1 MNNSCL
7 AAFFR
12 PCYNQYKERKKYRV
26 ADPHREG
33 RTNMQRKK
41 IAVLMASIDR
51 EYQQDFAS
59 GLASAGSKLG
69 MDICIFNSQGHM
81 NVAISTSEIGES
93 KIYDLPDL
101 EDFDGIISMPATM
114 GSDLAIKKVYD
125 VLGPLKG
132 KPHVSIDVPQDGAV
146 TIQFNDR
153 ISMEELTEHLIS
165 EHGARKIAF
174 VSGPLNSPVASERV
188 EACRNVMKRH
198 GLQLPDDMIF
208 DGQWTRVGG
217 RTAAEK
223 LLDIGG
229 TLPDAIMCGN
239 DDMALSVIECLTE
252 RGIRVPKDVAVTG
265 FDALREAVMRGLTTV
280 CRPIDRSA
288 RKAIEILNQWI
299 EGNEPVEKSMV
310 LSTIPIF
317 GDSCGCTQSLEH
329 INEKLRALGSE
340 RWNMET
346 TLTRVSMFSGTMVG
360 VGDEQEARER
370 IRDFVKSWDIREFY
384 LCVDPSICRDIE
396 NKSDGTS
403 YPDEML
409 LLYGLRNEKEY
420 DLIQISVYDL
430 TPALQE
436 MRKNASCLVFCPLYY
451 RERSLGY
458 VAMNLGSGTGSS
470 LYPILM
476 LLNGSLMS
484 LYLQTS
490 IKRSAAMIER
500 MAIQDIM
507 TGLLNRRGYMERAP
521 LLLEEAKRDGKV
533 FALLSADMNRMKI
546 INDQYGHLMGDEAI
560 CRMGRAL
567 ECLTQYGMTP
577 VHISGDEFLAYGIT
591 DQADEAQQ
599 LISHVIDELNR
610 INREDP
616 WICDISA
623 SFGVYATVPGENDNI
638 DIFMTQADRLMYEDK
653 NKHKYGRR
661 KDDIIPRST

>member
-1 MNNSCL
+1 M
-7 AAFFR
+7 R
-12 PCYNQYKERKKYRV
+12 
-26 ADPHREG
+26 
-33 RTNMQRKK
+33 RKK

-59 GLASAGSKLG
+59 ALASAGLKNG

-81 NVAISTSEIGES
+81 NVAISTSEVGES

-101 EDFDGIISMPATM
+101 KEFDGIISMPATM

-125 VLGPLKG
+125 VLKPLKG
-132 KPHVSIDVPQDGAV
+132 IPHVSIDVPQDGAV

-153 ISMEELTEHLIS
+153 ISMEELTEHLIT

-174 VSGPLNSPVASERV
+174 VSGPLNSPVAAERV

-198 GLQLPDDMIF
+198 GLRLDDHLVF

-217 RTAAEK
+217 TNAAEK
-223 LLDIGG
+223 LLELGG
-229 TLPDAIMCGN
+229 ELPDAIMCGN
-239 DDMALSVIECLTE
+239 DDMALSVIEYLTDH
-252 RGIRVPKDVAVTG
+252 GIHVPKDIAVTG
-265 FDALREAVMRGLTTV
+265 FDALREAIMRGLTTI

-288 RKAIEILNQWI
+288 RKAIEILNSWI
-299 EGNEPVEKSMV
+299 DGEEPAEKTVV

-370 IRDFVKSWDIREFY
+370 IREFVKSWGIMEFY
-384 LCVDPSICRDIE
+384 LCVDPSICRDTGAVG
-396 NKSDGTS
+396 DGAS

-409 LLYGLRNEKEY
+409 LLYGVRKEKEY
-420 DLIQISVYDL
+420 DLIPFSKNDL
-430 TPALQE
+430 TPAFQE
-436 MRKNASCLVFCPLYY
+436 MRKNASCLVLCPLYY

-458 VAMNLGSGTGSS
+458 VAMNLGSGTGSA
-470 LYPILM
+470 LYPVLM
-476 LLNGSLMS
+476 LLNGALMS

-507 TGLLNRRGYMERAP
+507 TGMLNRRGYMERAP
-521 LLLEEAKRDGKV
+521 VLLEEARTENKV

-567 ECLTQYGMTP
+567 QCLVQYGMTP

-591 DQADEAQQ
+591 DNPDEAKK
-599 LISHVIDELNR
+599 LITYVNEELNR
-610 INREDP
+610 INHDEP

-623 SFGVYATVPGENDNI
+623 SFGVYAAVPGDKDNI
-638 DIFMTQADRLMYEDK
+638 DTFMTMADRLMYEDK
-653 NKHKYGRR
+653 NKRKYGRR
-661 KDDIIPRST
+661 KDDIAANPE